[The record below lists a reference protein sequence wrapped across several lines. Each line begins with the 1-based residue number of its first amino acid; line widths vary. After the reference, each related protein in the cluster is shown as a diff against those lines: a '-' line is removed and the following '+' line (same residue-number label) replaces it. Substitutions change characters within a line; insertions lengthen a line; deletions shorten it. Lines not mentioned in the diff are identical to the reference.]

1 MWGESGPKEAGL
13 SVVTVTCR
21 DEKMQMTYLQHESWL
36 RPLLR
41 SNQVEHCWCNG
52 GRAQCHSVP
61 VRSTCPPKPG
71 REPRAHSHGPPAR
84 ALSVTIPSPPN
95 PLTGPQAHSA
105 LGQGEGVRPWA
116 SLRSSVKWE
125 NSCIDSGVSCEE
137 SMSLVL
143 VKCSELRLWGGCPLQ
158 L

>member
-1 MWGESGPKEAGL
+1 MDFPEREQDGRGEASVWGESGPKEAGL

-61 VRSTCPPKPG
+61 VRSTCPPKAGVGLGPIPTAP
-71 REPRAHSHGPPAR
+71 RPEPCLSQSPAHPT
-84 ALSVTIPSPPN
+84 L
-95 PLTGPQAHSA
+95 
-105 LGQGEGVRPWA
+105 
-116 SLRSSVKWE
+116 
-125 NSCIDSGVSCEE
+125 
-137 SMSLVL
+137 
-143 VKCSELRLWGGCPLQ
+143 
-158 L
+158 